1 METLILGHLYFWEL
15 FYSFFWGGTLFG
27 SVFFFGTFSRSP
39 CQVVLLCD
47 MNEEE
52 EEKDEDDFEEVE
64 FL

>member
-1 METLILGHLYFWEL
+1 
-15 FYSFFWGGTLFG
+15 
-27 SVFFFGTFSRSP
+27 
-39 CQVVLLCD
+39 VVLLSD